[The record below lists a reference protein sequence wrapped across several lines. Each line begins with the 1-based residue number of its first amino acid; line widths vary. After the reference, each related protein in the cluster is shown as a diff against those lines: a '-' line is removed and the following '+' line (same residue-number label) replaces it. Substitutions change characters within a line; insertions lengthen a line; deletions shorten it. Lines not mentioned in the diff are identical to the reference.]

1 VFETCDGKEVVTVC
15 RLPHVDQV
23 GQLVAVIPQVAG
35 AELDATCR
43 PVMRVA
49 GDAQRFTVRADNDAP
64 RQLHIRSPL
73 SASAPAA
80 PYARPGNRVAV
91 SCARATTQI

>member
-1 VFETCDGKEVVTVC
+1 MFETCDGKEVVTVC

-73 SASAPAA
+73 GECPGRAIRAA
-80 PYARPGNRVAV
+80 G
-91 SCARATTQI
+91 